1 MNLKD
6 NKDEQEFY
14 KKLGHFIGI
23 MESKSKLN
31 DVINNI
37 PKDERIK
44 GFVSSEMLHNYKE
57 GVTRIS
63 LYKLLKLS
71 ELYNYSPEQFIE
83 EFVKYMIP
91 AIKSKMNFI
100 AQTKVEGEEIKN
112 QAQPIKFD
120 DFADNINFLY
130 LEYKTKRENKGLK
143 FDDFSTW
150 INNGTIK

>member
-1 MNLKD
+1 
-6 NKDEQEFY
+6 
-14 KKLGHFIGI
+14 
-23 MESKSKLN
+23 
-31 DVINNI
+31 
-37 PKDERIK
+37 
-44 GFVSSEMLHNYKE
+44 
-57 GVTRIS
+57 
-63 LYKLLKLS
+63 
-71 ELYNYSPEQFIE
+71 
-83 EFVKYMIP
+83 MIP

-130 LEYKTKRENKGLK
+130 LEYKTIRENKGLK